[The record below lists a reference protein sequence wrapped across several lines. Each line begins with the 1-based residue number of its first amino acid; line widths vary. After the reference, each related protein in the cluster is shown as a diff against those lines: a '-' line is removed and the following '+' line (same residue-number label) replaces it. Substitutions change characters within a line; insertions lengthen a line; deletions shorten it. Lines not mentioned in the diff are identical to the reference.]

1 MTTNNLIR
9 IKDYEANAKKLLPKA
24 AFEFFGEGTGHEDTL
39 KNNLESYKR

>member
-9 IKDYEANAKKLLPKA
+9 IKDYEENAKKLLPIS
-24 AFEFFGEGTGHEDTL
+24 AFEFFGEGTGHEYTL